1 MTSVD
6 KPRIQNKA
14 FPKGRLAIEARQP
27 ERTIGAPAKPRDMM
41 MTQDLR
47 NIAII
52 AHVDHGKTT
61 LIDSIMKQSGTFRE
75 NQQVDERVMDSGDLE
90 KERGITI
97 LAKPTSVNWKDTR
110 INIIDTPGH
119 ADFGGEVERV
129 LGMADGV
136 ILLTDAAEGPMPQT
150 KFVLGKALKQGL
162 RPIVIINKIDRSD
175 GRPEEVV
182 EEVFDLFVALD
193 ANEEQLDFPILYA
206 SGRDGWCVE
215 ELDDPRENLH
225 PLLDR
230 IVAHVGAPVV
240 DADAPFAML
249 ATLLDSDPYL
259 GRCLVGRVVQGTATV
274 NAQVRAIDLDGKQVE
289 AGRLTKLLRFE
300 GTDRVPVDAVAAGD
314 IICVAGLAKA
324 SVSDTIGA
332 PEVTVPLKSTPIDPP
347 TMSVTITVND
357 SPLAGREGK
366 KVTSTVIRE
375 RLLAEAETNVA
386 ITFAES
392 GSKDAFE
399 IGGRGE
405 LQLGVLIET
414 MRREGFEMT
423 VSRPR
428 VLFQTDDAGQK
439 LEPME
444 EVTIDVDEE
453 FSSAVVDSM
462 NQRKGEMLDMR
473 AAGAGKTR
481 IVFLAPSR
489 GLIGYQ
495 SRFLTQTRGTGVLN
509 RIFHSYASYKGDI
522 VGRRNGALI
531 STDSGVAVA
540 YALFN
545 LQDRGLMFVAPQT
558 PVYQGMIVGEH
569 NRNNDLE
576 INVLKGKQ
584 LTNVRASGSDEAV
597 KLTPPKRMS
606 LEEMMA
612 YINEDELLEVTPEN
626 LRLRKMYL
634 NPHERKRAARA

>member
-1 MTSVD
+1 
-6 KPRIQNKA
+6 
-14 FPKGRLAIEARQP
+14 
-27 ERTIGAPAKPRDMM
+27 
-41 MTQDLR
+41 MTQELR

-61 LIDSIMKQSGTFRE
+61 LIDSIMKQSGMFRD
-75 NQQVDERVMDSGDLE
+75 NQTVDERMMDSGDLE

-97 LAKPTSVNWKDTR
+97 LAKPTSIMWRDIR

-150 KFVLGKALKQGL
+150 KFVLGKALAQGL
-162 RPIVIINKIDRSD
+162 RPIVIINKIDRGD
-175 GRPEEVV
+175 ARPEEVV
-182 EEVFDLFVALD
+182 DEVFDLFVALD
-193 ANEEQLDFPILYA
+193 ANEQQLEFPILYA
-206 SGRDGWCVE
+206 SGRDGWCVR
-215 ELDDPRENLH
+215 ELEDPRGNLH
-225 PLLDR
+225 PLLDV
-230 IVAHVGAPVV
+230 ILDHVPQPDVAH
-240 DADAPFAML
+240 DAPFAML

-259 GRCLVGRVVQGTATV
+259 GRCLVGRVVQGQASV
-274 NAQVRAIDLDGKQVE
+274 NDSVRGLNLDGQVVE
-289 AGRLTKLLRFE
+289 SGRLTKLLRFE
-300 GTDRVPVDAVAAGD
+300 GTSRVPVDKVMAGD
-314 IICVAGLAKA
+314 IVCIAGLTKS
-324 SVSDTIGA
+324 SVSDTICV
-332 PEVTVPLKSTPIDPP
+332 PEVTVPLRSTPIDPP
-347 TMSVTITVND
+347 TMSVNITVND

-386 ITFAES
+386 ITFTES
-392 GSKDAFE
+392 SNRDAFE

-428 VLFQTDDAGQK
+428 VLYQQAEDGSR
-439 LEPME
+439 LEPIE

-453 FSSAVVDSM
+453 YASAVVDSL
-462 NQRKGEMLDMR
+462 NRRKGEMLDMR
-473 AAGAGKTR
+473 SAGAGKTR
-481 IVFLAPSR
+481 LLFLAPSR

-509 RIFHSYASYKGDI
+509 RIFHSFGPHKGPI
-522 VGRRNGALI
+522 ESRRNGALI
-531 STDSGVAVA
+531 STDSGMAVA

-545 LQDRGLMFVAPQT
+545 LQDRGQMFVGPQT
-558 PVYQGMIVGEH
+558 AVYQGMIVGEH
-569 NRNNDLE
+569 SRGNDLE

-584 LTNVRASGSDEAV
+584 LTNVRASGSDDAV
-597 KLTPPKRMS
+597 KLVPPVRMS

-612 YINEDELLEVTPEN
+612 YINEDELLEVTPTN
-626 LRLRKMYL
+626 LRLRKQYL
-634 NPHERKRAARA
+634 CPHERKKAARA

>member
-1 MTSVD
+1 
-6 KPRIQNKA
+6 
-14 FPKGRLAIEARQP
+14 
-27 ERTIGAPAKPRDMM
+27 
-41 MTQDLR
+41 MTQELR

-97 LAKPTSVNWKDTR
+97 LAKPTSVQWKDVR

-129 LGMADGV
+129 LDMADGV

-162 RPIVIINKIDRSD
+162 RPMVIINKIDRSD
-175 GRPEEVV
+175 ARPEEVV
-182 EEVFDLFVALD
+182 DEVFDLFVALD

-215 ELDDPRENLH
+215 DMDDDRVNLH

-230 IVAHVGAPVV
+230 ILLHVKKPEV
-240 DADAPFAML
+240 DIDKPFAML
-249 ATLLDSDPYL
+249 VTLLDSDPYL
-259 GRCLVGRVVQGTATV
+259 GRCLTGRVIQGSATV
-274 NAQVRAIDLDGKQVE
+274 NTSVRAISLDGKTVE
-289 AGRLTKLLRFE
+289 TGRLTKLLRFD
-300 GTDRVPVDAVAAGD
+300 GTQRVPVNDVHAGD
-314 IICVAGLAKA
+314 IVCIAGLTKA
-324 SVSDTIGA
+324 SVADTIGTLELSE
-332 PEVTVPLKSTPIDPP
+332 PVSSTPIDPP

-375 RLLAEAETNVA
+375 RLLAEAEINVA

-392 GSKDAFE
+392 ASKDAFE

-405 LQLGVLIET
+405 LQLGVLIEQ

-428 VLFQTDDAGQK
+428 VLFQTDEAGK
-439 LEPME
+439 RIEPIE

-453 FSSAVVDSM
+453 FASTVVDSM
-462 NQRKGEMLDMR
+462 NRRKGEMVDMR
-473 AAGAGKTR
+473 AAGAAKTR

-495 SRFLTQTRGTGVLN
+495 SQFLTQTRGTGVLN
-509 RIFHSYASYKGDI
+509 RIFHSYAPYKGD
-522 VGRRNGALI
+522 VEGRRNGALI

-545 LQDRGLMFVAPQT
+545 LQERGQMFVNPQT

-569 NRNNDLE
+569 NRHNDLE

-584 LTNVRASGSDEAV
+584 LTNVRASGTDEAV
-597 KLTPPKRMS
+597 KLVPAKQMS
-606 LEEMMA
+606 LEQMMA
-612 YINEDELLEVTPEN
+612 YINEDELVEVTPQS
-626 LRLRKMYL
+626 LRLRKMFL
-634 NPHERKRAARA
+634 DPHERKRAARAS

>member
-1 MTSVD
+1 
-6 KPRIQNKA
+6 
-14 FPKGRLAIEARQP
+14 
-27 ERTIGAPAKPRDMM
+27 
-41 MTQDLR
+41 MTQELR

-61 LIDSIMKQSGTFRE
+61 LIDSIMKQSGMFRE
-75 NQQVDERVMDSGDLE
+75 NQQVDERLMDSGDLE

-97 LAKPTSVNWKDTR
+97 LAKPTSVTWKDVR

-129 LGMADGV
+129 LSMADGV

-150 KFVLGKALKQGL
+150 KFVLGKALAQGL

-182 EEVFDLFVALD
+182 NEVFDLFVALD
-193 ANEEQLDFPILYA
+193 ASEEQLDFPILYA
-206 SGRDGWCVE
+206 SGRSGWCVR
-215 ELDDPRENLH
+215 ELEDPRDNLH
-225 PLLDR
+225 PLLDV
-230 IVAHVGAPVV
+230 ILEHVRPPQV
-240 DADAPFAML
+240 DQDAPFAML
-249 ATLLDSDPYL
+249 ATLLDADPYL
-259 GRCLVGRVVQGTATV
+259 GRCLVGRVAQGTASV
-274 NAQVRAIDLDGKQVE
+274 NDSVRGLSLDGKVVE
-289 AGRLTKLLRFE
+289 TGRLTKLLKFE
-300 GTDRVPVDAVAAGD
+300 GASRIPVNKVQAGD
-314 IICVAGLAKA
+314 IICIAGLAKT
-324 SVSDTIGA
+324 SVADTICS
-332 PEVTVPLKSTPIDPP
+332 PEVTVPLVATPIDPP
-347 TMSVTITVND
+347 TMSVTIMVND

-366 KVTSTVIRE
+366 KVTSTAIRE

-392 GSKDAFE
+392 GAKDSFE

-423 VSRPR
+423 VSRPK
-428 VLFQTDDAGQK
+428 VLYQKDESGQR

-453 FSSAVVDSM
+453 FSSGVVDSL
-462 NQRKGEMLDMR
+462 NRRKGEMLDMR
-473 AAGAGKTR
+473 SAGAGKTR
-481 IVFLAPSR
+481 LVFRAPSR

-509 RIFHSYASYKGDI
+509 RIFDSYALHKGPI
-522 VGRRNGALI
+522 ESRRNGALI

-545 LQDRGLMFVAPQT
+545 LQDRGQMFVTPQT

-569 NRNNDLE
+569 NRDNDLE

-584 LTNVRASGSDEAV
+584 LTNVRSSGTDEAV
-597 KLTPPKRMS
+597 KLVPPRRMS
-606 LEEMMA
+606 LEQMMA
-612 YINEDELLEVTPEN
+612 YINEDELLEVTPLN

-634 NPHERKRAARA
+634 CPHERKRAARA

>member
-1 MTSVD
+1 
-6 KPRIQNKA
+6 
-14 FPKGRLAIEARQP
+14 
-27 ERTIGAPAKPRDMM
+27 

-61 LIDSIMKQSGTFRE
+61 LIDTIMKQTGMFRD
-75 NQQVDERVMDSGDLE
+75 NQQVDERMMDSGDLE

-97 LAKPTSVNWKDTR
+97 LAKPTSVTWNNVR

-129 LGMADGV
+129 LCMADGV

-150 KFVLGKALKQGL
+150 KFVLGKALAQGL
-162 RPIVIINKIDRSD
+162 RPIVVINKIDRSD

-182 EEVFDLFVALD
+182 DEVFDLFVALD

-206 SGRDGWCVE
+206 SGRNGWCVTD
-215 ELDDPRENLH
+215 LDAPRENLT
-225 PLLDR
+225 PLLEV
-230 IVAHVGAPVV
+230 ILSHVKPPSL
-240 DADAPFAML
+240 DSEAPFAML

-259 GRCLVGRVVQGTATV
+259 GRCLVGRVVQGRAKV
-274 NAQVRAIDLDGKQVE
+274 NDMVRSLNLDGKVAE
-289 AGRLTKLLRFE
+289 TGRLTKLMMFE
-300 GTDRVPVDAVAAGD
+300 GTSRVPVETVQAGD
-314 IICVAGLAKA
+314 IICIAGLAKT
-324 SVSDTIGA
+324 SVSDTVCA
-332 PEVTVPLKSTPIDPP
+332 PEVTEPVQSTPIDPP
-347 TMSVTITVND
+347 TMSVNITVND

-366 KVTSTVIRE
+366 KVTSTAIRQ

-386 ITFAES
+386 ITFSES
-392 GSKDAFE
+392 DNKDAFE

-428 VLFQTDDAGQK
+428 VLYQTSDDGQR
-439 LEPME
+439 LEPVE

-453 FSSAVVDSM
+453 FSSTVVDSL
-462 NQRKGEMLDMR
+462 NRRKGEMQDMR
-473 AAGAGKTR
+473 SAGAGKTR
-481 IVFLAPSR
+481 MVFHAPSR

-495 SRFLTQTRGTGVLN
+495 SQFLTQTRGTGVLN
-509 RIFHSYASYKGDI
+509 RIFHSYAPHKGPI
-522 VGRRNGALI
+522 EGRRNGALI
-531 STDSGVAVA
+531 STDTGVVVA

-545 LQDRGLMFVAPQT
+545 LQDRGDMFVVPQT

-576 INVLKGKQ
+576 VNVLKGKQ
-584 LTNVRASGSDEAV
+584 LTNVRASGTDEAV
-597 KLTPPKRMS
+597 KLTPPRRMS

-612 YINEDELLEVTPEN
+612 YINEDELLEVTPQN
-626 LRLRKMYL
+626 LRLRKRYL
-634 NPHERKRAARA
+634 CPHERKRASRA